1 MTQHEDFRA
10 EQPFASAADTT
21 ATPAAAVSP
30 LDKLDAMLNADAAPA
45 AQASDAPESGFA
57 KLGLDPAI
65 LRALAEANY
74 NNPTPVQAQAIPAF
88 LAGRDLLVS
97 SQTGSG
103 KTAAFMLPAIQRISE
118 KPAPNR
124 PTEPAKRMKGK
135 RPRPAAAQPSLLV
148 LTPTRELALQV
159 TEAAAKYGRHLRR
172 IVCASILGGMPY
184 PKQLAMLSRMPDIL
198 VATPGRLLDHIEA
211 GRIDLSALDM
221 LVFDE
226 ADRMLD
232 MGFADD
238 IDAIVA
244 ATPASRQTLMFSATL
259 DARIGQLASRQL
271 RDPQRIEIAAA
282 RADHSNIEQRLHFTD
297 DMSHKERLLDH
308 LLRDSSLKQAIVFT
322 ATKRDADSLAERL
335 SDTGFAAGALHGD
348 MTQGARNRTLTALR
362 RGNLRVLVATDVAA
376 RGIDVPD
383 ITHVVNFDLPKQA
396 EDYVHRIGRTGRAGR
411 SGIAINLVN
420 HGDMFQWR
428 RIERFTN
435 HRIDASVIE
444 GLEPRRSPKPRS
456 NFGGKPGG
464 RDGFRGNSGGGY
476 RGGNGAGNGG
486 GYRGNNG
493 GNREGGERSFGER
506 RFSNDGN
513 RGFGDRG
520 NAGGFG
526 DRGNAGGFG
535 DRGNGGGF
543 GDRGNAGYR
552 GQGQGQGQG
561 QQRSFGDRN
570 FGGEQRSYGNR
581 DGNRGFGGERSFGD
595 RSFGDRKFGDRGG
608 DRGGFGG
615 QRNGNSRARYER

>member
-1 MTQHEDFRA
+1 
-10 EQPFASAADTT
+10 
-21 ATPAAAVSP
+21 
-30 LDKLDAMLNADAAPA
+30 
-45 AQASDAPESGFA
+45 
-57 KLGLDPAI
+57 
-65 LRALAEANY
+65 
-74 NNPTPVQAQAIPAF
+74 
-88 LAGRDLLVS
+88 
-97 SQTGSG
+97 
-103 KTAAFMLPAIQRISE
+103 MLPAIQRISE

-322 ATKRDADSLAERL
+322 AK
-335 SDTGFAAGALHGD
+335 
-348 MTQGARNRTLTALR
+348 
-362 RGNLRVLVATDVAA
+362 
-376 RGIDVPD
+376 
-383 ITHVVNFDLPKQA
+383 
-396 EDYVHRIGRTGRAGR
+396 IGRAH
-411 SGIAINLVN
+411 V
-420 HGDMFQWR
+420 
-428 RIERFTN
+428 
-435 HRIDASVIE
+435 
-444 GLEPRRSPKPRS
+444 
-456 NFGGKPGG
+456 
-464 RDGFRGNSGGGY
+464 
-476 RGGNGAGNGG
+476 
-486 GYRGNNG
+486 
-493 GNREGGERSFGER
+493 
-506 RFSNDGN
+506 
-513 RGFGDRG
+513 
-520 NAGGFG
+520 
-526 DRGNAGGFG
+526 
-535 DRGNGGGF
+535 
-543 GDRGNAGYR
+543 
-552 GQGQGQGQG
+552 
-561 QQRSFGDRN
+561 
-570 FGGEQRSYGNR
+570 
-581 DGNRGFGGERSFGD
+581 
-595 RSFGDRKFGDRGG
+595 
-608 DRGGFGG
+608 
-615 QRNGNSRARYER
+615 